1 MIIIKII
8 VSNDTVNIVFIEQDK
23 RGKVKLII
31 AYYLEVLY
39 NIDFLS
45 YTFLYMKAS
54 KSK

>member
-31 AYYLEVLY
+31 AYYLDLKFC
-39 NIDFLS
+39 ITLIS
-45 YTFLYMKAS
+45 
-54 KSK
+54 